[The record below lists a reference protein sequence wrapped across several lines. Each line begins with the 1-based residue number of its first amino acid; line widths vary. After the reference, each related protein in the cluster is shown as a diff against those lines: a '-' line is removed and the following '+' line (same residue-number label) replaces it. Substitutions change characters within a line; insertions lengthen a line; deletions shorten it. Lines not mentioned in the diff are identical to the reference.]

1 MRSHLL
7 SICGRERGAT
17 NPLLIW
23 SCHGHLN
30 VDEISSIDVNV
41 FVDPQV
47 FDLSPVNWLASV
59 THRNFEDHI
68 LSELLA
74 QGLNCLRQ
82 SRGALM
88 MWIKDHDILLDKM
101 SPFLVHLGA
110 VLRRHILFHTRD
122 CSQGV
127 RLIRQHEIYESYRL
141 VQQLMVAV
149 PSFVQEPFLPPMIPR
164 SKSAQF
170 YLSPHLCGQIPLS
183 FLD

>member
-1 MRSHLL
+1 
-7 SICGRERGAT
+7 
-17 NPLLIW
+17 
-23 SCHGHLN
+23 
-30 VDEISSIDVNV
+30 
-41 FVDPQV
+41 
-47 FDLSPVNWLASV
+47 
-59 THRNFEDHI
+59 
-68 LSELLA
+68 
-74 QGLNCLRQ
+74 
-82 SRGALM
+82 

-101 SPFLVHLGA
+101 SPFLVNLGA